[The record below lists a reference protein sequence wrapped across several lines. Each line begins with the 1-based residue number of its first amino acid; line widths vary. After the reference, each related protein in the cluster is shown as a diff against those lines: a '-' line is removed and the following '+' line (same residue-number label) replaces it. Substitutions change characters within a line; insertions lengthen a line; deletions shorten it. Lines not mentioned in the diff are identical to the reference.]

1 MAKLH
6 DYYRDTVVN
15 ELKAKFNYSSV
26 MQVPRIEK
34 ITLNMGVGEAL
45 TDKKLLDNAVADLT
59 AISGQKP
66 LVTKARKSVAGFK
79 IRQGYPIGCKVTL
92 RGERMWEFFE
102 RLITIAV
109 PRIRDFRGLNAK
121 SFDGRGNY
129 SMGVR
134 EQIIFPEID
143 YDKVDRVRG
152 LDITITTTARTDEEG
167 QALLAAFNFPF
178 RK

>member
-45 TDKKLLDNAVADLT
+45 TDKKLLDNAVADLA

-152 LDITITTTARTDEEG
+152 LDITITTSAKTDEEG

>member
-6 DYYRDTVVN
+6 DYYRDQVVN
-15 ELKAKFNYSSV
+15 ELKNKFGYKSV

-92 RGERMWEFFE
+92 RGERMWEVFE

-109 PRIRDFRGLNAK
+109 PRIRDFRGLSAK

-152 LDITITTTARTDEEG
+152 LDITITTTAKNDEEG